1 MMQSTASTANSKT
14 IMLLAE
20 HEVSNSL
27 VFAGSFP
34 PGEMVAIRTLCENLG
49 LDRSWQV
56 ETLKKDERL
65 GQLVGDFPAK
75 GKDGKMYE
83 MLCLPLA
90 AVNEWLWKIRPTE
103 KCNVAL
109 LDEYKKNL
117 VCQLMEM
124 LRFSLNEV
132 VALREEIEFYERRSG
147 NITTRTM
154 SYMHKV
160 EEAGRLK
167 VESGKLYKEAKEEKD
182 GLMDLFNSP
191 NQIDLF

>member
-1 MMQSTASTANSKT
+1 MQNSTNSSNSF
-14 IMLLAE
+14 MVLEE

-34 PGEMVAIRTLCENLG
+34 TGEMVAVKTLSENLQI
-49 LDRSWQV
+49 DHTWQFDSI
-56 ETLKKDERL
+56 KKDDKL
-65 GQLVGDFPAK
+65 SQLLVSYPAK
-75 GKDGKMYE
+75 AGDGKTRE
-83 MLCLPLA
+83 MLCLPVS
-90 AVNEWLWKIRPTE
+90 AVNEWLWKIKPTE

-109 LDEYKKNL
+109 LEEYKKNL
-117 VCQLMEM
+117 VVQLLQM

-132 VALREEIEFYERRSG
+132 VALRERIEFYERRSG
-147 NITTRTM
+147 NITARTM